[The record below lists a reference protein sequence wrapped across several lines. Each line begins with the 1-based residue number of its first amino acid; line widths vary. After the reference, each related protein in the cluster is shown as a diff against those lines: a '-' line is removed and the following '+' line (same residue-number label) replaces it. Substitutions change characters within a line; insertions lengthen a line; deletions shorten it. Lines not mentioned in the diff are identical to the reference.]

1 MEFVLLGVLAIM
13 ILLLITSNRKRRREA
28 DQLVSSLDVG
38 ANVILHSGIK
48 GKVTQVLDETDLEI
62 ETTPGVK
69 LRVVKQAVRGI
80 ESAKEN

>member
-1 MEFVLLGVLAIM
+1 MDYVLLGVLAVM

>member
-1 MEFVLLGVLAIM
+1 MDFVLLGVLAIM